1 MRNLSAARTPAL
13 IRESPWLRSLPAAC
27 RWVLRGGEEVRAA
40 AEGALGVGVPA
51 QACRAGVAGERAALW
66 LGPDEWLLIAPLTQS
81 DLATGLERA
90 LSPWPHSLV
99 DVSHRQAALVVHGA
113 AAATLLASGC
123 PLNLEAAAFP
133 VGMCTR
139 TMLAKAEVVLWR
151 LGACEFRIEVWRSF
165 APYVSHYLA
174 EAARG
179 IN

>member
-1 MRNLSAARTPAL
+1 MPDLSAARTPPL
-13 IRESPWLRSLPAAC
+13 ISESLWLRSLPAAC

-40 AEGALGVGVPA
+40 AQATLGLAVPA
-51 QACRAGVAGERAALW
+51 QACRAGVAGEHAALW
-66 LGPDEWLLIAPLTQS
+66 LGPDEWLLIAPLAQS
-81 DLATGLERA
+81 GLATHLERA

-99 DVSHRQAALVVHGA
+99 DVSHRQVALVVQGA
-113 AAATLLASGC
+113 AAPTLLASGC

-139 TMLAKAEVVLWR
+139 TMLAKAEVLLWR

-165 APYVSHYLA
+165 APYVSQYLA